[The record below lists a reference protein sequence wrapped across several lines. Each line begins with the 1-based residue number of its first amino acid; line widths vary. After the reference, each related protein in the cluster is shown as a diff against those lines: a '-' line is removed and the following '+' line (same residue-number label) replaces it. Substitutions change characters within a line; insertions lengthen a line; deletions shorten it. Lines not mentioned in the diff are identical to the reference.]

1 MNIGSFLS
9 QVSKSNY
16 FTYLG
21 SLTTPKCRESV
32 LWTVYTKPIPIGPF
46 QVKNNTKIYVSLLFL
61 HWACLTASKLSSI
74 SKATHVTRHPAVW
87 IARNCF
93 QFWTIDI
100 VIPSGYSNL
109 GPKRLS
115 LLEFETW
122 RLRPRG
128 YHGRSPSRVD
138 CIIKMKDTEKVSFD

>member
-46 QVKNNTKIYVSLLFL
+46 QVINLAYFFTFLNINWQRLTSLNV
-61 HWACLTASKLSSI
+61 I
-74 SKATHVTRHPAVW
+74 
-87 IARNCF
+87 I
-93 QFWTIDI
+93 I
-100 VIPSGYSNL
+100 VN
-109 GPKRLS
+109 KR
-115 LLEFETW
+115 F
-122 RLRPRG
+122 G
-128 YHGRSPSRVD
+128 
-138 CIIKMKDTEKVSFD
+138 